1 MQMQGNIYN
10 RVLQIMKN
18 SDKNNNNK
26 GMFVVKNVGIE
37 NR

>member
-1 MQMQGNIYN
+1 MQGNIYN

-18 SDKNNNNK
+18 SDNNSNNK